1 MEKFYQKFTTLWPGL
16 VNSRGRLQ
24 GYKFEKTYQRCN
36 SFIEKILHLKNEDI
50 AFYDFGCGIGK
61 PTLEFAKKYT
71 KINFT
76 LVNSDKRHLNFIEKN
91 NKLQNVTLLNKDYH
105 NTGLGDSSADI
116 ILFSESYSHSYDRK
130 KLLRELYRI
139 LKPHGHVL
147 IIDWFLQENY
157 NKKQWD
163 AFVDDISMYLES
175 PQDTIENF
183 QKSGFQLIYKKI
195 NGEQY
200 LEINN
205 KKYAKNYLYYE
216 DSTLSDYGRMI
227 PQIAKTSAHIALPA
241 IFLFQLQK

>member
-16 VNSRGRLQ
+16 VNSGGRLQ

-71 KINFT
+71 EINFT
-76 LVNSDKRHLNFIEKN
+76 LVNSDKSHLNFIKKN

-105 NTGLGDSSADI
+105 NTGLDDNSADI
-116 ILFSESYSHSYDRK
+116 IFFSESYSHSYDRK
-130 KLLRELYRI
+130 KLLKELSRI
-139 LKPHGHVL
+139 LKPNGYVL
-147 IIDWFLQENY
+147 IIDWFLRENY

-175 PQDTIENF
+175 PQDTVKNF

-200 LEINN
+200 LEIND

-216 DSTLSDYGRMI
+216 NSTLSDYGKMI
-227 PQIAKTSAHIALPA
+227 PQIAKTDAHIALPA
-241 IFLFQLQK
+241 IFLFRLQK